1 MLPHQ
6 LPASRRRAPGT
17 PLAKLVCGDFA
28 NFRRAPYF
36 VDSRKAENVFRQAF
50 LLTFFVLLAASG
62 SHAQTTA
69 ELQHHSAKRA
79 NTSDTWPQQ
88 AVRGAHAMVVTDEA
102 LGSQAGVT
110 ILKQGGNAVDAA
122 VAVAFALAV
131 VEPAAGNIGGG
142 GFMLVRL
149 ADGKTNFFDYREVAP
164 ANATRD
170 MYIQNGKLV
179 PDASTLGYR
188 SVAVPGTVAGLELA
202 LKTHG
207 TMKLAQVM
215 APAIH
220 LAKNGFAITEKL
232 VREFDDEKPG
242 LEKFSVSK
250 RLFLTNSQNKNH
262 PYKVGD
268 IFRQPELAATLER
281 IAKNGAADFYRG
293 ETARMLVAD
302 MQSNGG
308 IITADDL
315 TNYQPKI
322 REVLRAHYQ
331 IEGHRWDVLTS
342 PPPSSG
348 GVAIIEALNILRQTQ
363 LKGWDDLQS
372 VRMVLEAM
380 RRVFAD
386 RAAYLADPDYSDVPV
401 AGLISDCYGQE
412 LFATIDPQHASSSKE
427 IKAGIPHVC
436 GISAGQSVAPN
447 TGVSLG
453 EGPHT
458 THFSVVDSAENAV
471 ASTYTL
477 NDSYGSHVT
486 SSAGFLLND
495 EMDDFTT
502 QPGVP
507 NALFGLMQSDAN
519 AIAPNHRPLSSMTPT
534 MLLRDGKLSFVTGSP
549 GGPAIISATL
559 LTVIDWMRLGMD
571 AQAAINAPRFHHQWL
586 PDEVVLEKEFS
597 PAFEQALNANGYST
611 KRKGH
616 IGLVNAIGIDAQNG
630 DRLGAADPRDHG
642 SAVGY

>member
-1 MLPHQ
+1 MPPHPLPTPRHRAPGIAHAKFPCANFGIARRTTHVPAKKTKSAFLRSFLLTSFLS
-6 LPASRRRAPGT
+6 LPASQ
-17 PLAKLVCGDFA
+17 
-28 NFRRAPYF
+28 Y
-36 VDSRKAENVFRQAF
+36 
-50 LLTFFVLLAASG
+50 
-62 SHAQTTA
+62 AQTAA
-69 ELQHHSAKRA
+69 ELQGHPANHA

-88 AVRGAHAMVVTDEA
+88 AVRGSHTMVATDEV
-102 LGSQAGVT
+102 LGSQAGVA

-149 ADGKTNFFDYREVAP
+149 ADGKTNFFDYREVGP
-164 ANATRD
+164 AKATRD
-170 MYIQNGKLV
+170 MYIQDGKLI

-207 TMKLAQVM
+207 TMKLSQVM
-215 APAIH
+215 VPAIH
-220 LAKNGFAITEKL
+220 LAKDGFPITEKL
-232 VREFDDEKPG
+232 VREFDQEKSD

-250 RLFLTNSQNKNH
+250 RIFLTNSQNQNQA
-262 PYKVGD
+262 YKVGD

-281 IAKNGAADFYRG
+281 IAKKGAADFYRG
-293 ETARMLVAD
+293 ETAHMLVAD

-308 IITADDL
+308 IVTLDDL
-315 TNYQPKI
+315 ANYRPKI

-372 VRMVLEAM
+372 VRMVVEAM

-386 RAAYLADPDYSDVPV
+386 RAAYLADPDYSDIPV
-401 AGLISDCYGQE
+401 AGLISDCYGKE

-427 IKAGIPHVC
+427 IKAGTPHVC
-436 GISAGQSVAPN
+436 GISAGQSTAPN
-447 TGVSLG
+447 TVVSLG

-458 THFSVVDSAENAV
+458 THFSVVDAAGNAV

-477 NDSYGSHVT
+477 NDSYGSHAA
-486 SSAGFLLND
+486 SSAVFVLND

-507 NALFGLMQSDAN
+507 NALFGLIQSDAN

-534 MLLRDGKLSFVTGSP
+534 LLLRDGKLSFVTGSP
-549 GGPAIISATL
+549 GGPTIISATL
-559 LTVIDWMRLGMD
+559 LSVINWMRLGMD

-597 PAFEQALNANGYST
+597 PALEQALNANGYAT

-616 IGLVNAIGIDAQNG
+616 IGLVNAIGIEAQTG

-642 SAVGY
+642 SAMGY